1 MVNTSPIVVL
11 PEITLSIE
19 HQNVVLGKKRK
30 IVFHFE
36 THEAIVRKNTIQ
48 NSRYTEK
55 SIHKYIHTL
64 FKNTWIITFFCRRS
78 LMTARKSLR
87 QKISI

>member
-30 IVFHFE
+30 IVLHFE
-36 THEAIVRKNTIQ
+36 THEAIVRKKYNT
-48 NSRYTEK
+48 E
-55 SIHKYIHTL
+55 
-64 FKNTWIITFFCRRS
+64 
-78 LMTARKSLR
+78 
-87 QKISI
+87 